1 MREASY
7 LNRKIRMNLTKPIA
21 LFACLVG
28 TGLSVGFAMSPVT
41 MKDGRA
47 TVKMPLH
54 GEPDVVFGSDGNI
67 VATRTGAIV
76 DHRKKLS

>member
-1 MREASY
+1 
-7 LNRKIRMNLTKPIA
+7 
-21 LFACLVG
+21 
-28 TGLSVGFAMSPVT
+28 MSPVT